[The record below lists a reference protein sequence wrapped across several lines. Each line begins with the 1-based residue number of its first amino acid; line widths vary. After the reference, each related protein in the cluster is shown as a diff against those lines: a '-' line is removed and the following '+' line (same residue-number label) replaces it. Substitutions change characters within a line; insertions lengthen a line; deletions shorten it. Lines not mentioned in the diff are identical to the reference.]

1 MSSTIPS
8 PFLSIFG
15 LQRGRMV
22 SAGGLALGAARL
34 PTDPIGSHTLTLTN
48 VVVDSRILI
57 RDQAD
62 TTTLYDQIAATSTVV
77 IPLSVYSSGSQ
88 LNDCRIRIRKASA
101 APFYQPYETLATLYT
116 NASSIYVN
124 QLPDQG

>member
-1 MSSTIPS
+1 MGVHR
-8 PFLSIFG
+8 F
-15 LQRGRMV
+15 
-22 SAGGLALGAARL
+22 
-34 PTDPIGSHTLTLTN
+34 PTDPIGTHALTLLN
-48 VVVDSRILI
+48 VVVGSRILI

-62 TTTLYDQIAATSTVV
+62 TSTFYDQIAAASNPV
-77 IPLSVYSSGSQ
+77 IPLSVYASGSP

>member
-1 MSSTIPS
+1 MSSIPTLYGSVSSFSRGKTIGF
-8 PFLSIFG
+8 PF
-15 LQRGRMV
+15 
-22 SAGGLALGAARL
+22 GAAGVHRL
-34 PTDPIGSHTLTLTN
+34 PTDPIGTHALTLLN
-48 VVVDSRILI
+48 VVVGSRILI

-62 TTTLYDQIAATSTVV
+62 TSTFYDQIAATSTVV
-77 IPLSVYSSGSQ
+77 IPLSVYASGSP

-116 NASSIYVN
+116 GASSIYVN